1 MKKNLISKILVIA
14 LSTFVIVSLQFA
26 FIPSVSALAQASPA
40 DNEYCSKKILLIP
53 SWSEDLAVIKKD
65 GDQTTKTC
73 YILNP
78 NEFPG
83 GLNAFI
89 VKIITNITQILL
101 SLIGY
106 LAVGFVLYGSFIL
119 LTSSGRSEAVA
130 KGRQT
135 IVRALIGMVI
145 GIGGSA
151 IVGTIYK
158 TIFPSGYVTNPDA
171 NTVLGNIFD
180 LVLQLAA
187 VTTIIIIV
195 VSGFKIVTGGDN
207 PEKIQSA
214 RKAIIYALI
223 GLILVVSSYS
233 IVKFVVGKL

>member
-1 MKKNLISKILVIA
+1 MKKIIKNIAILIVLTFSIFNLQLA
-14 LSTFVIVSLQFA
+14 LTPVASAACSERFLN
-26 FIPSVSALAQASPA
+26 IPT
-40 DNEYCSKKILLIP
+40 
-53 SWSEDLAVIKKD
+53 WSEGLLDDKCNVK
-65 GDQTTKTC
+65 
-73 YILNP
+73 NP
-78 NEFPG
+78 NEFPD
-83 GLNAFI
+83 GLNAFV

-135 IVRALIGMVI
+135 IVRALIGVVI

-158 TIFPSGYVTNPDA
+158 TVFPESYNTNVTA

-214 RKAIIYALI
+214 RKAILYALI

-233 IVKFVVGKL
+233 IVKFFVGRL